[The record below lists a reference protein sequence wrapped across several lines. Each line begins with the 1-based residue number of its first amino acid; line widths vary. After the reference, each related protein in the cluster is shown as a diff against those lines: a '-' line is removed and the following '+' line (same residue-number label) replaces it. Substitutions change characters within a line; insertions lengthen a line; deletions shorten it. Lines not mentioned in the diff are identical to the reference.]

1 LTPKSTLAT
10 IVIPPATQ
18 VWPFDPIDAVN
29 LLDKVLL
36 HEFTH
41 TVAGGKLVDVSANLH
56 TKPDGIR

>member
-1 LTPKSTLAT
+1 LAT